1 MKIFGF
7 IIALAIL
14 LLASQAFAADGVY
27 MGVRMTVVTEPSGIQ
42 LEVVQESPAE
52 LAGLRTGD
60 VIIGIEGKKLE
71 GDSAGFLAALQDV
84 LKDKQV
90 GDALELE
97 IFRPGPLLSIT
108 LNGAPYTSSDPLR
121 EFAPIVGNLKVGEKA
136 EMDAVNEPT
145 TFKATIVLAKR
156 PEVGTSAFAPNEMLL
171 PGITDTNPQVRTLM
185 DEMID
190 AFGIRKDC
198 DDLWMRLYNRATP
211 DDGYR
216 LKRTTYILRD
226 GLKDEAVTRDIT
238 DRACEYT
245 LRGIDGYSALLDVVR
260 DLQDI
265 APIKTGYSPMKTGL
279 TAEQHLDQLYA
290 ILDSAATH
298 VNAAFAD
305 FTDEEKAFLETQRE
319 QLTDVFCWMTYIHE
333 DEDRARMK
341 GNIKLVEM
349 AKRINYRELMLAQMQ
364 LARIADS
371 AYLKA
376 LQEDLRA
383 EFASKLTESDL
394 LVRDTPLGKLVIS
407 GTGKT
412 WRQGEAPALLID
424 LGGDDFYTTTAGS
437 GTSLKHP
444 VGMLI
449 EFGGNDTY
457 SSTQRYSQ
465 GSGSM
470 GVGLLIDLQGDDEY
484 IGLQWSQGTGF
495 MGAGTLIDCAGDDTY
510 RGEELMQGA
519 AIFGVGLKLDLAGN
533 DRTEAQCKSQG
544 FGGARAIGL
553 HIDAAGDDFCYAT
566 GKYPTNYGDAGIFD
580 SWSQGCAM
588 GFREY
593 ASGGM
598 AGMLDLAGDD
608 YYEAG
613 NFSQGGGYY
622 FGYGF
627 QRDFVG
633 DDRYIGSRYNQGFC
647 AHQAVGCFIEDSGND
662 YYHTRQAV
670 AQGLAWDECV
680 CMFIEG
686 GGDDVYEGGGG
697 FSQGASAH
705 NALCV
710 MWDRGG
716 NDVYDYPAGQA
727 RAGGNDY
734 HGGTSLSLFIDEGG
748 GVDSYNWVGGHDDLI
763 TGWPQHGVFCDLP
776 GSIGDAL
783 AKRAWKKIFVE
794 PTKP

>member
-1 MKIFGF
+1 MRLPAF
-7 IIALAIL
+7 IIAAVLIL
-14 LLASQAFAADGVY
+14 VAQAAFAADGVY
-27 MGVRMTVVTEPSGIQ
+27 MGVRMTLVTEPPGIQ

-60 VIIGIEGKKLE
+60 IIIGIEGKKME
-71 GDSAGFLAALQDV
+71 GDSAGFLAALQDA

-90 GDALELE
+90 GGALEIE
-97 IFRPGPLLSIT
+97 IFRPGPQISIA
-108 LNGAPYTSSDPLR
+108 LNGLPYTSSDPLR

-136 EMDAVNEPT
+136 QLDAINEPK
-145 TFKATIVLAKR
+145 TFPATIILGKR
-156 PEVGTSAFAPNEMLL
+156 SEVSTRVFAPNELL
-171 PGITDTNPQVRTLM
+171 YANVRDTHPQVRALM
-185 DEMID
+185 DEMIG

-226 GLKDEAVTRDIT
+226 GLKAENITRSLT
-238 DRACEYT
+238 DHSRDYVG
-245 LRGIDGYSALLDVVR
+245 RGLDGYGALLNEVR

-265 APIKTGYSPMKTGL
+265 APTKTAYLPMKTGL
-279 TAEQHLDQLYA
+279 TAEQHLGQLYS
-290 ILDSAATH
+290 ILDAAATH

-305 FTDEEKAFLETQRE
+305 FTDEEKAFLESQRE

-341 GNIKLVEM
+341 GNIKLVQM
-349 AKRINYRELMLAQMQ
+349 AKRINYGELMLAQME

-371 AYLKA
+371 AYLNGLKT
-376 LQEDLRA
+376 DLLN
-383 EFASKLTESDL
+383 EFPLKHTAPDL

-407 GTGKT
+407 SMDKA

-424 LGGDDFYTTTAGS
+424 LGGNDFYTTAAGS

-444 VGMLI
+444 VGVLI
-449 EFGGNDTY
+449 EFGGDDDY

-470 GVGLLIDLQGDDEY
+470 GVGLLIDMQGDDKY
-484 IGLQWSQGTGF
+484 VGLQWSQGTGF
-495 MGAGTLIDCAGDDTY
+495 MGAGALIDCAGNDTY

-519 AIFGVGLKLDLAGN
+519 GIFGVGLKLDLAGN

-544 FGGARAIGL
+544 FGGARAIGM
-553 HIDAAGDDFCYAT
+553 HIDAAGDDFCYAS

-580 SWSQGCAM
+580 AWSQGCAM

-593 ASGGM
+593 ASGGI
-598 AGMLDLAGDD
+598 AGMIDLSGDD

-627 QRDFVG
+627 LRDFAG
-633 DDRYIGSRYNQGFC
+633 GDRYIGSRYNQGFC

-662 YYHTRQAV
+662 CYHTRQAV

-680 CMFIEG
+680 TMFVEG

-716 NDVYDYPAGQA
+716 NDIYDYPAGQA

-748 GVDSYNWVGGHDDLI
+748 GDDFYNWVGGMNGLI

-776 GSIGDAL
+776 GSIEDAL
-783 AKRAWKKIFVE
+783 AKRVWKKLWV
-794 PTKP
+794 KPIAH